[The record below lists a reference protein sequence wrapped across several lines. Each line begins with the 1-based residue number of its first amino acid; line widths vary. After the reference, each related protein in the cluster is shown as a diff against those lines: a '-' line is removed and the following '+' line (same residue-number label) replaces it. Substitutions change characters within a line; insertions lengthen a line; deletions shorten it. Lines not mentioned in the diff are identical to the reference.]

1 MFWARATMI
10 TAAVAKTII
19 KDAVDLA
26 KKQKRE
32 EDKAR
37 LLRRSSS
44 SLLNLFRRN
53 SINPEEE
60 IKPSR

>member
-1 MFWARATMI
+1 MI
-10 TAAVAKTII
+10 TAADATKII

-32 EDKAR
+32 EDQAR
-37 LLRRSSS
+37 LLRRRSS

-60 IKPSR
+60 INFKPSR